1 MVSRIF
7 AALLIM
13 EWALH
18 RPSVIL
24 PFKPTTHYMRR
35 HSLASGNPEEQPLLV
50 GRSRAGWLSFQLRVI
65 ILGFTFVL
73 TAPSLGAQDVATT
86 SEFKP
91 PVTRWWLN
99 TYANVRLSDRLFWVA
114 QTHFRRTESPS
125 LDFAGK
131 WAQIYNR
138 HALSYLV
145 DDHFSASLG
154 GVMRINFNGDDAEQ
168 DERRTVPEWRIW
180 HEYLWAQHLWRGKVY
195 HRVRLEHR
203 WTRGYET
210 NATWNF
216 RNRWRYMFA
225 VKQPINRKHL
235 EVGAFYFGP
244 EVELIMQS
252 GKSVVGNPLE
262 DLRLHASFGYIASTQ
277 VRFAAG
283 LMYSFGQLPE
293 APGLYKQNLTL
304 RTHVYYTPDWRATK
318 RKLPAIHLRE

>member
-1 MVSRIF
+1 MRRQFSAPGIP
-7 AALLIM
+7 
-13 EWALH
+13 EE
-18 RPSVIL
+18 PSVL
-24 PFKPTTHYMRR
+24 F
-35 HSLASGNPEEQPLLV
+35 
-50 GRSRAGWLSFQLRVI
+50 GRSRFGPFSLPLRIVIFGFILCLASPFLAGQDI
-65 ILGFTFVL
+65 
-73 TAPSLGAQDVATT
+73 APA

-99 TYANVRLSDRLFWVA
+99 TYANVRLSDRFFWVA

-125 LDFAGK
+125 LNFAGQ
-131 WAQIYNR
+131 WAQVYNR

-145 DDHFSASLG
+145 DDHFSVSLG
-154 GVMRINFNGDDAEQ
+154 GVLRVNFNGDVDEL

-180 HEYLWAQHLWRGKVY
+180 HEYLWAQHFWRGKAY
-195 HRVRLEHR
+195 HRIRLEHR
-203 WTRGYET
+203 WTRGYDAD
-210 NATWNF
+210 ATWNF

-277 VRFAAG
+277 VRVAAG
-283 LMYSFGQLPE
+283 LMYSFGQLSD

-304 RTHVYYTPDWRATK
+304 RTHVYYTPDWRAAK
-318 RKLPAIHLRE
+318 SKLPAIHLRE

>member
-1 MVSRIF
+1 MV
-7 AALLIM
+7 
-13 EWALH
+13 
-18 RPSVIL
+18 
-24 PFKPTTHYMRR
+24 
-35 HSLASGNPEEQPLLV
+35 G
-50 GRSRAGWLSFQLRVI
+50 
-65 ILGFTFVL
+65 
-73 TAPSLGAQDVATT
+73 QDVAPA

-99 TYANVRLSDRLFWVA
+99 TYANVQLSDRFFWVA
-114 QTHFRRTESPS
+114 QTHFRRTESPAMN
-125 LDFAGK
+125 FAGR
-131 WAQIYNR
+131 WAQLYNR

-145 DDHFSASLG
+145 NDHFSVSLG
-154 GVMRINFNGDDAEQ
+154 GVLRINFNGDLNEQ

-180 HEYLWAQHLWRGKVY
+180 HEYLWAQHFWRGKIY

-210 NATWNF
+210 DATWNF
-216 RNRWRYMFA
+216 RNRWRYMMA

-283 LMYSFGQLPE
+283 MMYSFGQLPYD
-293 APGLYKQNLTL
+293 PGLYKQNLTL
-304 RTHVYYTPDWRATK
+304 RTHIYYTPDWRAAK

>member
-1 MVSRIF
+1 
-7 AALLIM
+7 
-13 EWALH
+13 
-18 RPSVIL
+18 
-24 PFKPTTHYMRR
+24 
-35 HSLASGNPEEQPLLV
+35 
-50 GRSRAGWLSFQLRVI
+50 
-65 ILGFTFVL
+65 
-73 TAPSLGAQDVATT
+73 
-86 SEFKP
+86 
-91 PVTRWWLN
+91 
-99 TYANVRLSDRLFWVA
+99 LFWVA
-114 QTHFRRTESPS
+114 QTHFRRTESPG
-125 LDFAGK
+125 LNFAGK
-131 WAQIYNR
+131 WAQVYNR

-145 DDHFSASLG
+145 DDHFSVSLG
-154 GVMRINFNGDDAEQ
+154 GVLRINFNGDTNEQ

-203 WTRGYET
+203 WTRGYEPD
-210 NATWNF
+210 APWNF
-216 RNRWRYMFA
+216 RNRWRYMLAF
-225 VKQPINRKHL
+225 KQPINRKHL

-283 LMYSFGQLPE
+283 MMYSFGQVPSE
-293 APGLYKQNLTL
+293 PGVYKQNLTL

>member
-1 MVSRIF
+1 
-7 AALLIM
+7 
-13 EWALH
+13 
-18 RPSVIL
+18 
-24 PFKPTTHYMRR
+24 MRR
-35 HSLASGNPEEQPLLV
+35 QFYVPENPGGHPLLCVWPPKGPLSLLLRILIPGFIFCLASSSLAGQD
-50 GRSRAGWLSFQLRVI
+50 A
-65 ILGFTFVL
+65 
-73 TAPSLGAQDVATT
+73 APA

-114 QTHFRRTESPS
+114 QTHLRRTESPS
-125 LDFAGK
+125 LDFAGQ

-145 DDHFSASLG
+145 DDHFSVSLG
-154 GVMRINFNGDDAEQ
+154 GVLRINFNGDQ
-168 DERRTVPEWRIW
+168 DEQNEQRTVPEWRIW

-210 NATWNF
+210 NAEWKF

-225 VKQPINRKHL
+225 LKQPINRKHL

-252 GKSVVGNPLE
+252 GKSVVGDPLE
-262 DLRLHASFGYIASTQ
+262 DLRLHGSFGYIASTQ
-277 VRFAAG
+277 VRVAAG
-283 LMYSFGQLPE
+283 LMYSFGQVADDL
-293 APGLYKQNLTL
+293 GLYKQNITL

-318 RKLPAIHLRE
+318 RKLPGIHLRE